1 MNELQY
7 VERSISVLEE
17 RTGILITIIDNDGG
31 FRYRMKTCLFT
42 PERASHR
49 KNPVCRSGF
58 CAECIQNC
66 RYEMNK
72 KCLAVAEPFLSVCWK
87 GVTQLV
93 IPLEENGVH
102 YGMLYAGTWR
112 TRKAKKPTGMPKDF
126 YRIFAKLPILRKRE
140 AESLTALLGIY
151 AAGILSYLK
160 KNHVLNSSADFR
172 NLRIMD
178 YINEHVGDAFG
189 LPDLA
194 SELGLSVPHTS
205 CVVKRLFGK
214 SFSAL
219 LQERRVE
226 KAKYFL
232 NGTELS
238 LHEIAE
244 LCGFSSEFHF
254 SRVFKQLNGIPPGQY
269 RGKREI

>member
-1 MNELQY
+1 MNTVFLQRNHQLSY
-7 VERSISVLEE
+7 TFPADRKKRFRNRQAFFIH
-17 RTGILITIIDNDGG
+17 LITAVLNT
-31 FRYRMKTCLFT
+31 FRAKT
-42 PERASHR
+42 
-49 KNPVCRSGF
+49 
-58 CAECIQNC
+58 
-66 RYEMNK
+66 
-72 KCLAVAEPFLSVCWK
+72 
-87 GVTQLV
+87 
-93 IPLEENGVH
+93 
-102 YGMLYAGTWR
+102 GT
-112 TRKAKKPTGMPKDF
+112 AN
-126 YRIFAKLPILRKRE
+126 RIFAKLPILRKRE

-244 LCGFSSEFHF
+244 LCGFSSEFHL